1 MWMVPA
7 PFPPEQL
14 AVVHARVMAEILQ
27 ERLPKRRLRANP
39 RVVKRKMSNFAL
51 KRSRHRCWPQPT
63 MQPFQAVRIR
73 NSK

>member
-1 MWMVPA
+1 MVLG

-51 KRSRHRCWPQPT
+51 KRSRHRSWPQPT
-63 MQPFQAVRIR
+63 KAPADAVQVR
-73 NSK
+73 NTK

>member
-1 MWMVPA
+1 MA
-7 PFPPEQL
+7 LGPFPPEQL
-14 AVVHARVMAEILQ
+14 AIVHSRVVAEILE

-51 KRSRHRCWPQPT
+51 KRFHHRSWPQPT
-63 MQPFQAVRIR
+63 KAPDDAVRIR

>member
-51 KRSRHRCWPQPT
+51 KRPCHRDWPQPT
-63 MQPFQAVRIR
+63 RPPTEAVSIR
-73 NSK
+73 